1 MRAFVV
7 TAIGG
12 SEVLELQD
20 VPPPEPAPGALVV
33 TVEAA
38 GVNFRDIYERN
49 GIYPTTPPFA
59 AGVEGA
65 GRVAAV
71 GDGVVGFARR
81 ATGSSGAPRQ
91 GSYAEQVLVP
101 AARRRA
107 VPEAVPSEVAAAV
120 FLQGLTAHYLARS
133 TYPGGGRRDRRRP
146 RRRRRRR
153 PAADAGREAPRRA
166 RPGDD
171 VGWREG
177 ARWRGAPVPTRCSA
191 TTASPTACAS

>member
-12 SEVLELQD
+12 SEVLELRD
-20 VPPPEPAPGALVV
+20 VPAPEPAPGALVV

-71 GDGVVGFARR
+71 GDDVVGFRVGERVVWSA
-81 ATGSSGAPRQ
+81 AQ

-101 AARRRA
+101 AAAA
-107 VPEAVPSEVAAAV
+107 VRVPDAVPSEIAAAV
-120 FLQGLTAHYLARS
+120 FLQGLTAHYLACS
-133 TYPGGGRRDRRRP
+133 TYPVAAGETVVVHAAAGGVGLLLTQVVKLRGGRVL
-146 RRRRRRR
+146 
-153 PAADAGREAPRRA
+153 ATTSGGEKAELA
-166 RPGDD
+166 
-171 VGWREG
+171 
-177 ARWRGAPVPTRCSA
+177 RGAAPTRCSA
-191 TTASPTACAS
+191 TTASPTGCAS